1 VHFGQ
6 AVPGRLI
13 AHGSMV
19 DRSERDDVDLP
30 ALGHSLHVAG
40 IAGDDEDL
48 FVLRGRIAAP
58 RCASAT

>member
-1 VHFGQ
+1 
-6 AVPGRLI
+6 
-13 AHGSMV
+13 MV

-58 RCASAT
+58 SCASAT